1 MKKMLRFIL
10 LLVVLLGIAAAAGMW
25 KVRQL
30 VDSKLLIKEE
40 TIFTLEAGTGR
51 LALGQDLYREK
62 VINRPRVFQ
71 WLLRVEP
78 ELSHFKAGTY
88 RFTPQMTV
96 REMLQLLASGKEAQ
110 FPLRFVEGMRVSDY
124 LRQLRDA
131 PYVKHTLE
139 DDSYA
144 TVAKAL
150 GLEHADWVEGW
161 FWPDTWMYTANTS
174 DIAILKRAHQK
185 MVAEVAKVW
194 EGRMENLPYADQNQL
209 LTMASII
216 EKETAVAEERDRV
229 ASVFINRL
237 RIGMRLQTDPTV
249 IYGMGEGYTGKLTRK
264 DLETPTAYNTYTISG
279 LPPGPI
285 AVPGEASLKAA
296 AHPAKTPYLYFVA
309 DGKGGHTFTTNL
321 VSHNRAVQDYLKV
334 LKEKMRSN
342 YIVIEGLEGAGK
354 TTARQLVVE
363 TLQSAGIHDMVFT
376 REPGGTI
383 LAEKLRS
390 LVLDIQSTGDEVIN
404 DKAEVLMFYAARV
417 QLVETV
423 IKPALARGQWVI
435 GDRHDLSTQAYQGGG
450 RGIDRTM
457 LATLRDAVLGDF
469 RPNLTLYLDVTPEVG
484 LQRARARGE
493 LDRIEQESMNFFNRT
508 RARYL
513 ELAAADPSIRTV
525 DATQP
530 LDAVARDIRATIA
543 QWMAEQAA

>member
-30 VDSKLLIKEE
+30 ADSKLLIKEE

-321 VSHNRAVQDYLKV
+321 VSHNRAVQDYLKAF
-334 LKEKMRSN
+334 KEKMRSN

>member
-30 VDSKLLIKEE
+30 ADSKLLIKEE

-363 TLQSAGIHDMVFT
+363 SLQSAGIHDMVFT

>member
-1 MKKMLRFIL
+1 MKKMLRFVL
-10 LLVVLLGIAAAAGMW
+10 LLVVVFGIAAAAGMW

-30 VDSKLLIKEE
+30 ADSKLLIKEE
-40 TIFTLEAGTGR
+40 TIFTLEPGTGR
-51 LALGQDLYREK
+51 VVLGQQLYGDK
-62 VINRPRVFQ
+62 IINRPRVFQ

-139 DDSYA
+139 DDSYE

-161 FWPDTWMYTANTS
+161 LWPDTWMYTANTS

-185 MVAEVAKVW
+185 MVAAVAKAW
-194 EGRMENLPYADQNQL
+194 EGRADNLPYKDQNQL
-209 LTMASII
+209 LTMASIV
-216 EKETAVAEERDRV
+216 EKETAVPAERDRV

-249 IYGMGEGYTGKLTRK
+249 IYGMGERYNGKLSRK
-264 DLETPTAYNTYTISG
+264 DLETPTAYNTYVISG
-279 LPPGPI
+279 MPPGPI
-285 AVPGEASLKAA
+285 AVPGEASLNAA

-309 DGKGGHTFTTNL
+309 DGKGGHTFNTNL
-321 VSHNRAVQDYLKV
+321 ASHNRSVQDYLKV

-354 TTARQLVVE
+354 TTARNLVVE
-363 TLQSAGIHDMVFT
+363 ALEQLGIRDMVFT

-450 RGIDRTM
+450 RGIDQGM

-469 RPNLTLYLDVTPEVG
+469 RPDLTLYLDVTPEVG
-484 LQRARARGE
+484 LKRARARGD

-513 ELAAADPSIRTV
+513 ELAAQDPTIRTV

-530 LDAVARDIRATIA
+530 LEAVERDIRAVIT
-543 QWMAEQAA
+543 QWVAEQRA

>member
-10 LLVVLLGIAAAAGMW
+10 LLVVVLGIAAAAGMW

-30 VDSKLLIKEE
+30 ADSKLLIKEE
-40 TIFTLEAGTGR
+40 TIFTLEPGTGR

-131 PYVKHTLE
+131 PYVKHTLD

-185 MVAEVAKVW
+185 MVAEVAKIW
-194 EGRMENLPYADQNQL
+194 EGRMDNLPYADQNQL

-296 AHPAKTPYLYFVA
+296 AHPAKTSYLYFVA

-376 REPGGTI
+376 REPGGTV

-457 LATLRDAVLGDF
+457 LATLRDAVLGNF

-530 LDAVARDIRATIA
+530 LDAVARDIRATIT
-543 QWMAEQAA
+543 QWMAEQPA